1 MADGVLAGYPMVDVK
16 VTLVDGKEHSV
27 DSSEMAFKI
36 AGSLAFQKGIESAGA
51 ILLEPVMK
59 VAITVPDG
67 NTGDIMSDLS
77 TKRGRVM
84 GMNPNGD
91 STTTI
96 DAEVPMS
103 EVVRYATSLRSIT
116 QGRGSFSY
124 EFGHYEEM
132 PAIVAQKV
140 IEDAKTK
147 SDKH

>member
-1 MADGVLAGYPMVDVK
+1 
-16 VTLVDGKEHSV
+16 
-27 DSSEMAFKI
+27 
-36 AGSLAFQKGIESAGA
+36 
-51 ILLEPVMK
+51 MK